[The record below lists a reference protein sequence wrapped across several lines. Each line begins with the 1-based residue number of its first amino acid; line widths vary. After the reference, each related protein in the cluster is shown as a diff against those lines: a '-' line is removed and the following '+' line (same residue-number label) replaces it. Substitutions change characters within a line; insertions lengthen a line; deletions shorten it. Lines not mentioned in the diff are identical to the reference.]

1 MKNPAYFSYA
11 VKAILAT
18 AFLVLVLN
26 FACANGSG
34 VKLLNLFGLV
44 AEHETEVHSNIL
56 KGVNLM
62 QAIIKVVSLVGCGCF
77 IWFIYKGVKAK
88 NGNYP
93 I

>member
-34 VKLLNLFGLV
+34 AKLLSLFGLV
-44 AEHETEVHSNIL
+44 AEHEIAIRSNIL
-56 KGVNLM
+56 RGVNLM
-62 QAIIKVVSLVGCGCF
+62 QGIIKVVAVVGGACF
-77 IWFIYKGVKAK
+77 SWFIYKGVKA
-88 NGNYP
+88 GSINYP
-93 I
+93 T